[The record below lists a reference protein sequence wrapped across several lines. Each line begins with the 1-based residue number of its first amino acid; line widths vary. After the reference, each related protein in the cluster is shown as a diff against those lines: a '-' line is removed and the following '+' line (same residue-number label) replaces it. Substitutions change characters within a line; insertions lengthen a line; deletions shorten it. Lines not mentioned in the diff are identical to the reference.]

1 VKRSPRAIL
10 IGPPGAGKST
20 VGKALAKRLGC
31 SFHDTDQ
38 LIEERCGKK
47 ISDIFVEDG
56 EPFFREIE
64 REVVAQALKDFDG
77 VVSLGGG
84 SILSVATQDLLAL
97 LKARV
102 ILLQVSISQAAPRV
116 GFNKDRPML
125 MINPRQQWLALM
137 EQRTPIYERLSGFSI
152 STDSM
157 KPAEV
162 AEVISQYLENK

>member
-1 VKRSPRAIL
+1 M
-10 IGPPGAGKST
+10 
-20 VGKALAKRLGC
+20 
-31 SFHDTDQ
+31 
-38 LIEERCGKK
+38 
-47 ISDIFVEDG
+47 
-56 EPFFREIE
+56 
-64 REVVAQALKDFDG
+64 
-77 VVSLGGG
+77 
-84 SILSVATQDLLAL
+84 SVATQDLLAL